1 MSCGLIG
8 ILSGAICARRVGNP
22 LTTSCFTVMLHW
34 IYEAFFFIYIL
45 FGVEWVMPRRV
56 LDLFSSWGNSLG
68 RGQVKQI

>member
-34 IYEAFFFIYIL
+34 IYEAFFFYIY
-45 FGVEWVMPRRV
+45 FVWGGVGYATTGAGFV
-56 LDLFSSWGNSLG
+56 
-68 RGQVKQI
+68 